1 MSDWN
6 FCCCTTV
13 PESNYKVIERFGEY
27 SRIIG
32 PGLHCY
38 SCCTEAVAY
47 SRSLK
52 LMTIDITCET
62 VTKESLSVSMKIAV
76 QYKIRSPLDK
86 APVIT
91 EEFELSNLSNKTVD
105 SVEDQKPKQDSEAH
119 NITFAN
125 DNPMYKAV
133 YSCNDPMDQ
142 IRQLIEGYIRSVSR
156 DFTLLE
162 MFQSKN
168 LISGGI
174 FNMLVREI
182 TPFGLLIHKVI
193 IGDIDPPQNI
203 KNSMNRVLES
213 QNQRE
218 AMINQAEAEKTAAIL
233 RAEGVFQVRKLE
245 GEAIAA
251 QRKAIVDGLRDITQQ
266 EGKVTDSKELTTT
279 MVLMQYLD
287 VLNAAAIN
295 GKHTFILPSSP
306 ANITNIEQDLSAAM
320 RANII
325 HPQDPQDHSQP
336 HQSHQPHQPLQP
348 HHEKHR
354 KGIEI

>member
-1 MSDWN
+1 MS
-6 FCCCTTV
+6 
-13 PESNYKVIERFGEY
+13 
-27 SRIIG
+27 
-32 PGLHCY
+32 
-38 SCCTEAVAY
+38 A
-47 SRSLK
+47 
-52 LMTIDITCET
+52 ET
-62 VTKESLSVSMKIAV
+62 VTKESLSVTMKISV

-86 APVIT
+86 IPTHI
-91 EEFELSNLSNKTVD
+91 EDFELTNLSHKVAD
-105 SVEDQKPKQDSEAH
+105 SIEHQKPKVDIDAH

-133 YSCNDPMDQ
+133 YACHDPIHQ
-142 IRQLIEGYIRSVSR
+142 IKQLIEGYIRSVSR

-174 FNMLVREI
+174 FNMLVKEM

-203 KNSMNRVLES
+203 KASMNRVLES

-233 RAEGVFQVRKLE
+233 RAEGAFQVRKLE

-251 QRKAIVDGLRDITQQ
+251 QRKAIVDGLRDITHQDGQ
-266 EGKVTDSKELTTT
+266 VTDSKELTTT
-279 MVLMQYLD
+279 MILMQYLD
-287 VLNAAAIN
+287 VLNAAAAS
-295 GKHTFILPSSP
+295 GRHTFILPSSP
-306 ANITNIEQDLSAAM
+306 ANIANIEQDVTAAM

-325 HPQDPQDHSQP
+325 YPKQPQKESKGR
-336 HQSHQPHQPLQP
+336 
-348 HHEKHR
+348 HHHGED
-354 KGIEI
+354 I